1 MEDNKCFEAREN
13 ILKLQEEMVNLKSFE
28 NNMKQKEKEVILQ
41 KSIEKISQQVSYF
54 FKYVQYASI

>member
-54 FKYVQYASI
+54 F